1 MNRSLRIRLALMLS
15 VFVVVLIVFPL
26 MANNFFGAQ
35 YYLKNKMTVLENT
48 YLTIEA
54 EYGEMEDFNE
64 LIDNIK
70 QWEIDRG
77 LRFTIANANFRTVYT
92 LSLIHI

>member
-1 MNRSLRIRLALMLS
+1 MLS

-92 LSLIHI
+92 SGTNEWNQEPGKSLNLP